1 MKYNRKKIFS
11 IRKFSV
17 GIASVMIGTSLVS
30 PAIINNKMIRA
41 QEKIEVQ
48 VNSDLQTRII
58 PKEKYAIIEIIAQKN
73 IRNIDAKVSLGGN
86 KVVNYYVENLNAG
99 EKIEKIVTLEQL
111 DLIKKQL
118 DERKKS

>member
-17 GIASVMIGTSLVS
+17 GIASVMIGTSFVS
-30 PAIINNKMIRA
+30 PAILNNKIIKA

-48 VNSDLQTRII
+48 VNNDLQTRII
-58 PKEKYAIIEIIAQKN
+58 PQEKYAIIEIIAQKN
-73 IRNIDAKVSLGGN
+73 ISNIDAKVSLGGN

-99 EKIEKIVTLEQL
+99 EKIEKRYFQ
-111 DLIKKQL
+111 
-118 DERKKS
+118 